1 MNNEQEINR
10 PEPYPDRPNQNEET
24 LVHDPRASL
33 TPSQMVEQK
42 LVSLLRTSLPVSTLE
57 AFRPVRR

>member
-1 MNNEQEINR
+1 MNNEQETNR
-10 PEPYPDRPNQNEET
+10 PDPYQDRPNQNEET
-24 LVHDPRASL
+24 LVHDPRARL

-57 AFRPVRR
+57 ASRPVRR